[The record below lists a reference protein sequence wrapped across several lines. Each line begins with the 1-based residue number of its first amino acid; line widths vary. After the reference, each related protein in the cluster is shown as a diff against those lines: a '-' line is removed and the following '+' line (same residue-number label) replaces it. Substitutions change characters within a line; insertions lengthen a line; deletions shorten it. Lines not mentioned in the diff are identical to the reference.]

1 MRLPLRITSR
11 LIPPSQT
18 HPILIASPSAKGR
31 AHEASCSV
39 GRGAV
44 SVLPFRKRRGGARNP
59 VNGGGDLSVRL
70 SPENGAALKAG
81 RGQPPVGPVL
91 ETGHR
96 HRGGRRRPMCQSC
109 LCQPRR
115 AGTHKSRGGRSVS
128 ATTGLPD
135 AALIERPPPLM
146 FQDMRTL
153 FGNFIARHERRA
165 GTGSRGR
172 ARARS
177 AGRRKATGSQART
190 TPRHGGGEGR
200 RARRLSAS
208 RQKRGYMTDL

>member
-1 MRLPLRITSR
+1 MRSS
-11 LIPPSQT
+11 PP
-18 HPILIASPSAKGR
+18 AKGR

-44 SVLPFRKRRGGARNP
+44 SVLLLRKQQGGARNP
-59 VNGGGDLSVRL
+59 VNGGQPPSRL

-165 GTGSRGR
+165 GTGSRAPTTAHCILPRGR
-172 ARARS
+172 LYAPRS
-177 AGRRKATGSQART
+177 RFALPCCSYPQLGLPQVNAKSDTTAQANDRRPK
-190 TPRHGGGEGR
+190 R
-200 RARRLSAS
+200 RVS
-208 RQKRGYMTDL
+208 RVT